1 MCDEHV
7 SALGLKHLNAF
18 QLDEEFRYLQR
29 KKLVRELAEVRAKN
43 IRFYSELAKFKVAKP
58 HTILHVYKVL
68 IDDLSGSN
76 IECAAL
82 LLENCGRFLLRSEET
97 SEKMKAMVR
106 HISGQFLSIGRSL
119 MTPATFT
126 VGVDEAQTGGSAP

>member
-1 MCDEHV
+1 V
-7 SALGLKHLNAF
+7 PSAADHRLLACRGHGH

-43 IRFYSELAKFKVAKP
+43 IRFYSELAKFKIAKP

-68 IDDLSGSN
+68 IDDLSGTN

-82 LLENCGRFLLRSEET
+82 LLENCGRFLLRTEET
-97 SEKMKAMVR
+97 SDKMKAMVGLK
-106 HISGQFLSIGRSL
+106 SGRASEGADS
-119 MTPATFT
+119 
-126 VGVDEAQTGGSAP
+126 

>member
-1 MCDEHV
+1 MSLSPLPSPTLC
-7 SALGLKHLNAF
+7 

-43 IRFYSELAKFKVAKP
+43 IRFYSELAKFKIAKP

-82 LLENCGRFLLRSEET
+82 LLENCGRFLLRTEET

-106 HISGQFLSIGRSL
+106 AARLPLRS
-119 MTPATFT
+119 TRATR
-126 VGVDEAQTGGSAP
+126 P